1 MIPLVDLAAQQREVA
16 DEVRA
21 GWDDVLDS
29 TSFVGGP
36 QIAQFER
43 AFAEYQGVAE
53 CIAVASGTDAL
64 EIALRAAGIGVGD
77 SVMVPTNS
85 FIASAL
91 AVVRAGATPNL
102 VDCDDD
108 GLISVTDAANRVT
121 PSTRAIMPVHLYGQC
136 APMADVQ
143 RLAAA
148 HDLLVI
154 EDAAQAQGARQEGRG
169 AGSMGVAAGTSFY
182 PGKNLG
188 AYGDAG
194 ACLTNDAGLAAHMRA
209 LRNYGSETKYEHPEL
224 GFNSRMDTLQAVVLS
239 AKLRRL
245 EAWNEQR
252 RAAADRYQRLLQDFD
267 EVRLPRTI
275 PGNEHVWHLYVISV
289 PDRDRV
295 VEHLHAS
302 GIGAGV
308 HYPRPIHLQPAF
320 AHLGHSRGDFP
331 VSERLADQIVSLP
344 LFPGITAEQQEQVAS
359 SLSKAL
365 R

>member
-1 MIPLVDLAAQQREVA
+1 
-16 DEVRA
+16 
-21 GWDDVLDS
+21 
-29 TSFVGGP
+29 
-36 QIAQFER
+36 
-43 AFAEYQGVAE
+43 
-53 CIAVASGTDAL
+53 
-64 EIALRAAGIGVGD
+64 
-77 SVMVPTNS
+77 
-85 FIASAL
+85 
-91 AVVRAGATPNL
+91 
-102 VDCDDD
+102 
-108 GLISVTDAANRVT
+108 
-121 PSTRAIMPVHLYGQC
+121 
-136 APMADVQ
+136 
-143 RLAAA
+143 
-148 HDLLVI
+148 
-154 EDAAQAQGARQEGRG
+154 
-169 AGSMGVAAGTSFY
+169 MGVAAGTSFY

-245 EAWNEQR
+245 ERWNEQR
-252 RAAADRYQRLLQDFD
+252 RAAADRYQNLLQDLD
-267 EVRLPRTI
+267 EVRLPRTV
-275 PGNEHVWHLYVISV
+275 PGNEHVWHLYVIGV

-320 AHLGHSRGDFP
+320 AYLGHSRADFP
-331 VSERLADQIVSLP
+331 VSERLADEIVSLP

-359 SLSKAL
+359 SLSEAL